1 MSVTNAPRKLTV
13 STKNVLH
20 YLIMIALMV
29 IFYFIPS
36 GNVITPYGMRPFRC
50 FHRISLRLDFSW
62 IIGSQYHRLLR
73 SGFCRFRL
81 FRGGILSLI
90 R

>member
-36 GNVITPYGMRPFRC
+36 GNVVTPYGMRLLGVFIGLVYGWTFLGLLVP
-50 FHRISLRLDFSW
+50 S
-62 IIGSQYHRLLR
+62 IIGCFVWLLPV
-73 SGFCRFRL
+73 SL

>member
-29 IFYFIPS
+29 VFYFIPS
-36 GNVITPYGMRPFRC
+36 GNVVTPYGMRLLGVFIGLVYGWTFLGLLAP
-50 FHRISLRLDFSW
+50 S
-62 IIGSQYHRLLR
+62 IIGCFGLAFA
-73 SGFCRFRL
+73 GF
-81 FRGGILSLI
+81 GSLEAVS
-90 R
+90 